1 MTGIMDLIRKI
12 FSDENYAVE
21 HGVGYLLSR
30 ARTKLARAIDLEL
43 LPYEITH
50 AQGSILLMLA
60 SGNYT
65 TAAELARELYIDS
78 ASMTRMVDRLEK
90 RGLLRRVPRTDD
102 RRVINLCLTAE
113 GQHLGALLPKLYTGV
128 LNRSFAAFSA
138 MEIDQLR
145 HLLHKLV
152 DGEADSKPGAPPTT
166 TPHPTNPTITKA
178 L

>member
-1 MTGIMDLIRKI
+1 MDLIKKI

-21 HGVGYLLSR
+21 QGVGYLLSR

-43 LPYEITH
+43 LPHEITH

-78 ASMTRMVDRLEK
+78 ASMTRMIDRLEK
-90 RGLLRRVPRTDD
+90 RGMLRRAPRTDD
-102 RRVINLCLTAE
+102 RRVFNLCLTAE
-113 GQHLGALLPKLYTGV
+113 GQRLGRLLPKLYTGV

-138 MEIDQLR
+138 GEIDQLR
-145 HLLHKLV
+145 CLLHKLV
-152 DGEADSKPGAPPTT
+152 DDEAVF
-166 TPHPTNPTITKA
+166 KA
-178 L
+178 GRTANADASSNKSEHH